1 MAAGIDTRHSKKC
14 RSRDGGRCNCE
25 PTYQAHVYDSRAGK
39 RIRKSFPTYAAARGW
54 RQDAVVAL
62 RNGATFEARPIA
74 KTLREEA
81 GEGHRGGGGA
91 GGRRRGPDCDPQRP
105 ALQAERDP
113 VVRTGSEAPR
123 APSPRTLATSRGH

>member
-1 MAAGIDTRHSKKC
+1 MGGRLMAAGIDTRHSKNC

-62 RNGATFEARPIA
+62 RNGATFAARPA
-74 KTLREEA
+74 TRTLREEA
-81 GEGHRGGGGA
+81 EEWLTGVEEDRIANRSG
-91 GGRRRGPDCDPQRP
+91 QRYKP
-105 ALQAERDP
+105 SAVL
-113 VVRTGSEAPR
+113 R
-123 APSPRTLATSRGH
+123 A